1 MADETQTSSQSSSQ
15 GESQTTTQGT
25 STSAQGTTSG
35 GQQAQQ
41 SQQATSQQAAPA
53 RPEYIPEAHWDAT
66 TGKVKD
72 DKALGGY
79 FNEIIARD
87 AAEQSRRL
95 TLPKAADLKL
105 DLPTEFQLPQ
115 GVEFKIDA
123 ENPLWTQARSWAEKH
138 GLSQQ
143 AFSEGIALIA
153 GDRVGT
159 EQTVTAARNA
169 EIAKLGATGP
179 ARVDAVTT
187 FFKAH
192 LGDADGARLASRLF
206 TAADVA
212 AAEKL
217 VARFAS
223 QGGGSFNSSHREA
236 DAGAKVND
244 DQWNKMTYTEQKEY
258 AAKHSQ
264 AA

>member
-1 MADETQTSSQSSSQ
+1 MADQTQAGDQSSSQ
-15 GESQTTTQGT
+15 GAGQTTQTE
-25 STSAQGTTSG
+25 STSAQGSTSG
-35 GQQAQQ
+35 ASTQQ
-41 SQQATSQQAAPA
+41 SQQQTQATSQPAA
-53 RPEYIPEAHWDAT
+53 RPEYIPEAHWDGTA
-66 TGKVKD
+66 GKVKD
-72 DKALGGY
+72 DKALAAH
-79 FNEIIARD
+79 FNEIFARD

-105 DLPTEFQLPQ
+105 DLPGDFVLPQ
-115 GVEFKIDA
+115 GADFKIDA
-123 ENPLWTQARSWAEKH
+123 DNPLWSQARSWAEKH

-153 GDRVGT
+153 GDRIGSA
-159 EQTVTAARNA
+159 QSIKNAQNA
-169 EIAKLGATGP
+169 EIAKLGATGT

-206 TAADVA
+206 TAEDVM

-223 QGGGSFNSSHREA
+223 QGGGNFSRARSEA
-236 DAGAKVND
+236 DTGQKVTPE
-244 DQWNKMTYTEQKEY
+244 QWDKMTYTERKEY
-258 AAKHSQ
+258 AARQS
-264 AA
+264 AAA